1 MRHCGEQEAVTTGW
15 VTTEKKDGSQTLREP
30 FYSTNPLYVAQ
41 HKEWDWQECDG
52 ALAEREVSLATG
64 INSLNLEKA

>member
-1 MRHCGEQEAVTTGW
+1 MQQTLEQTSAIGW
-15 VTTEKKDGSQTLREP
+15 VTTGKKDGSQTLREP